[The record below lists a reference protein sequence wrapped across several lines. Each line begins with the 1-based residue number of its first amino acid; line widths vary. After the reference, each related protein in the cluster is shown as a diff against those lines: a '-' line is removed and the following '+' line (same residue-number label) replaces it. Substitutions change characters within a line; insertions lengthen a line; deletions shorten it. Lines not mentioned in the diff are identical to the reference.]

1 MDCPAAAQVA
11 GHRDQNAQG
20 RDEQAQDHCTLWVPV
35 LQTQGPPWK
44 RTLARCPQPAHSE
57 PHTRP
62 RPSPVSVPPTYLSHQ
77 GHVTTQPK

>member
-1 MDCPAAAQVA
+1 MK
-11 GHRDQNAQG
+11 G
-20 RDEQAQDHCTLWVPV
+20 LWLRWTARQLPRWLATGTRTVPV

-77 GHVTTQPK
+77 GHVTTRPK